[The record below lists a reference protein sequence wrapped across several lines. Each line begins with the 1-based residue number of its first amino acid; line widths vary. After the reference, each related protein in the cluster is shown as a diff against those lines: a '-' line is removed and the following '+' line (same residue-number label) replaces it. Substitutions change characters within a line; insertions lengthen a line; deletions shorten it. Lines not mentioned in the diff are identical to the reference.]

1 VEVFSQN
8 LVMPVFAL
16 AEKLPPAM
24 FVISAKCVESR
35 ARARSGDHGVSC
47 SGAGILTGRQ

>member
-24 FVISAKCVESR
+24 FVISAKCVECDSR
-35 ARARSGDHGVSC
+35 ARVRDPVTMALAVPAR
-47 SGAGILTGRQ
+47 AY